1 MSFAKPA
8 FITLSLTEQDTLNVK
23 FLNTDLFVDKIDYEK
38 LASGTQL
45 SVNLPS
51 QMSMAELAELVK
63 LEKQV
68 SGPMTIFSTI

>member
-1 MSFAKPA
+1 M
-8 FITLSLTEQDTLNVK
+8 DTLNIK
-23 FLNTDLFVDKIDYEK
+23 FLNTDLFIDKIDYEK

-45 SVNLPS
+45 SVKLPS
-51 QMSMAELAELVK
+51 RMSMAELAELVA

>member
-51 QMSMAELAELVK
+51 QMSMAELAELVA

>member
-45 SVNLPS
+45 SVQLPS